1 MTKAHLRSKMQLQ
14 RDRESLKQLVSQ
26 QKRQRQVLDLRGK
39 HHAELDRWTAYRD
52 KREKLGNLFLYTFK
66 R

>member
-1 MTKAHLRSKMQLQ
+1 MRSKMKVQ

-26 QKRQRQVLDLRGK
+26 KKRQQQALDMRDK

-52 KREKLGNLFLYTFK
+52 KREKLGDLFLYTFK